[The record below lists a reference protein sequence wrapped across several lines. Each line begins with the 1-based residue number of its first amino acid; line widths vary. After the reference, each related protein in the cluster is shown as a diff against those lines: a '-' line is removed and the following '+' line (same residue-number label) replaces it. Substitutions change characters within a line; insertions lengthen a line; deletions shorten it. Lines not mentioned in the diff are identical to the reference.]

1 MEVWRSLTIGA
12 FLLLGV
18 VCFYGMVESCNEV
31 VCASIVSKC
40 MLTQSCKCE
49 LKNCSC
55 CKECLKCLGKKY
67 YEECC
72 SCVGK
77 CNKYRWMMWCF
88 DIIIIHY
95 SQIYCAVVVV
105 VAFALFL
112 LFLYYEIHIC
122 KCASIC
128 VYLPVQVCVSI
139 CDVCRAVR
147 LSIVEPL
154 FETR

>member
-1 MEVWRSLTIGA
+1 MLFWIVRPLCCFFVLFVFVSIFYYFYLCLIDWSIWSIDNMEILRSLTVGA
-12 FLLLGV
+12 FLV
-18 VCFYGMVESCNEV
+18 YGFVFLYSSVESCNEV

-77 CNKYRWMMWCF
+77 SVTTFSKILEKWWYQSM
-88 DIIIIHY
+88 
-95 SQIYCAVVVV
+95 
-105 VAFALFL
+105 
-112 LFLYYEIHIC
+112 
-122 KCASIC
+122 
-128 VYLPVQVCVSI
+128 
-139 CDVCRAVR
+139 
-147 LSIVEPL
+147 
-154 FETR
+154 

>member
-1 MEVWRSLTIGA
+1 MCRGLSLSLPLPHLLCVQFTTRPTTHSPLTTLNSNSNSTFAMEIWRSVTVGA
-12 FLLLGV
+12 IVVLGF

-55 CKECLKCLGKKY
+55 CKECLKCLGKRY

-77 CNKYRWMMWCF
+77 F
-88 DIIIIHY
+88 
-95 SQIYCAVVVV
+95 Q
-105 VAFALFL
+105 
-112 LFLYYEIHIC
+112 
-122 KCASIC
+122 
-128 VYLPVQVCVSI
+128 
-139 CDVCRAVR
+139 
-147 LSIVEPL
+147 
-154 FETR
+154 